1 MYKRILVPLDGSDTA
16 RRGLTEAIGLA
27 GALGASL
34 RLLHV
39 TTDVQWLIE
48 SAAFAYSD
56 SLRLEQR
63 RFGEDLLAAAEKL
76 AEEAK
81 IPTESRLREAIGE
94 GAARLI
100 VAEADGCDLIV
111 MGTHGRKGM
120 GRLLLGSDASI
131 VVSDSPVPVLL
142 VRQATTVT

>member
-34 RLLHV
+34 RLVHV
-39 TTDVQWLIE
+39 TTDVQWLVE
-48 SAAFAYSD
+48 SAALAYSEP
-56 SLRLEQR
+56 LRLEQR
-63 RFGEDLLAAAEKL
+63 RFGEDLLAAAEKT
-76 AEEAK
+76 AAQSK
-81 IPTESRLREAIGE
+81 VPTESRLREAIGVRP
-94 GAARLI
+94 AKLI
-100 VAEADGCDLIV
+100 VDEADGCDLIV

-120 GRLLLGSDASI
+120 GRLLLGSDASL

-142 VRQATTVT
+142 VRPDA